1 MECINIFGVDGVIGH
16 SERSAAGKLDSGTI
30 LAAIRIFTGQVG
42 DRITSDGNGSRRG
55 LDIHAALCVGN
66 LIARKHHI
74 CHRPLH
80 KNCIAVLFTSGKH
93 TVFYLQGRIVS
104 CMRHSQTRLESAI
117 SKSKASGVT
126 IVSHGIF
133 KGDVCK
139 YHFIC
144 VYAYT
149 VFIICFADSSI
160 VMASNGNFTYS
171 NIRRKVTASK
181 DTFSCAIV
189 TCNTSAIANRN
200 RAIDV
205 PHYGSYCAQIVC
217 TEGISFGYNA
227 FALTP
232 SLCGGSKGIELA
244 IDTFDGAVIGIIRHC
259 HDRQH
264 DGQHEQR
271 QHNT

>member
-1 MECINIFGVDGVIGH
+1 MGH
-16 SERSAAGKLDSGTI
+16 SKVR
-30 LAAIRIFTGQVG
+30 F
-42 DRITSDGNGSRRG
+42 
-55 LDIHAALCVGN
+55 
-66 LIARKHHI
+66 
-74 CHRPLH
+74 
-80 KNCIAVLFTSGKH
+80 
-93 TVFYLQGRIVS
+93 
-104 CMRHSQTRLESAI
+104 ESAI

-149 VFIICFADSSI
+149 VFIICFADGSI

-171 NIRRKVTASK
+171 NSRRKVTASK
-181 DTFSCAIV
+181 DTVSCAIV
-189 TCNTSAIANRN
+189 ACNTSAIANRN

-205 PHYGSYCAQIVC
+205 PHYGFYCAQIVC

-244 IDTFDGAVIGIIRHC
+244 IDTFNGAVIGIIRHC